1 MNLFFID
8 LINNLYFKKDYETI
22 KKILNTLTDKQKELF
37 LNLHFNI
44 EYRNEI
50 SDLIKYNY
58 TNKYAQDDID
68 KYLYCFGFFYKTI

>member
-44 EYRNEI
+44 EM
-50 SDLIKYNY
+50 K
-58 TNKYAQDDID
+58 
-68 KYLYCFGFFYKTI
+68 